1 VQNQIT
7 MNYQPV
13 LVPGVS
19 QVTGFKQDVQFKR
32 EIS

>member
-1 VQNQIT
+1 

-13 LVPGVS
+13 LVPGAS